1 MVTTPVSCLENS
13 TARGAWWATVGGVKG
28 IKNDWATNT
37 LIDINKVLQGTT
49 WNMLKS
55 QECLYWK
62 KLSWIPATKNLACL
76 WRGQLHQDLS
86 SSKSNRR
93 SNCLSF
99 QSRCGSDGKESTW
112 NARERHNA
120 GYPGSIPGLGR
131 SPEERNGNSL
141 QYSCLENPM
150 DGRAWQAIVHR
161 VAKSRTQLKQ
171 LSTHITS

>member
-13 TARGAWWATVGGVKG
+13 AARGAWWATVRGVKG
-28 IKNDWATNT
+28 IKHDWATNT

-62 KLSWIPATKNLACL
+62 KLSWIPATKNLARL

-86 SSKSNRR
+86 SSKSNRG

-112 NARERHNA
+112 NARECHNA
-120 GYPGSIPGLGR
+120 GYLGSILGLGR
-131 SPEERNGNSL
+131 SPEERQPTPVLLPGKSHGQRSL
-141 QYSCLENPM
+141 GAGYSPWGHASL
-150 DGRAWQAIVHR
+150 
-161 VAKSRTQLKQ
+161 TQF
-171 LSTHITS
+171 SN